1 MSFWFVYLSYLKL
14 FFFFWCGLFL
24 KSLLYLLE
32 YCFCFVRY
40 IYLPHCIWDLSFPT
54 RDRTHTPC
62 IGRPSPNHLT
72 TTGWPYHTCW
82 LVAGPDWVWWQSH
95 GLSLPELI
103 LVSHCVYGEK
113 RGRVSTSASL
123 YWGLGRAVCF
133 GTCTFEWIEESK
145 QRRGKSLLWI
155 LNVLCCSFIPL
166 SKRRHMIYLLST
178 KHLACEND

>member
-1 MSFWFVYLSYLKL
+1 MWAVCKVFIEIFRIFLLFFLIYIYI
-14 FFFFWCGLFL
+14 FFFFFFFFL
-24 KSLLYLLE
+24 P
-32 YCFCFVRY
+32 YCM
-40 IYLPHCIWDLSFPT
+40 WDLSFPT
-54 RDRTHTPC
+54 WDQTHTPC
-62 IGRPSPNHLT
+62 IGRPSPNHWT

-82 LVAGPDWVWWQSH
+82 LVAGPDWWQSH

-103 LVSHCVYGEK
+103 LVSHCIYGEK

-123 YWGLGRAVCF
+123 YWGLGRAVCV

-155 LNVLCCSFIPL
+155 FNVLCCSCIPL
-166 SKRRHMIYLLST
+166 SKRRHMICLLST